1 MKQRTQIRLNLV
13 LSLTLAQVAFLAG
26 IDASENLVSFDTSN
40 ELGDRHFIRLTL
52 STPQENLTQ
61 PEDFQILICRQTK
74 TKGSF
79 TCATQA

>member
-40 ELGDRHFIRLTL
+40 ESGDRHFIHLTL
-52 STPQENLTQ
+52 STLQENLTQ
-61 PEDFQILICRQTK
+61 PEDFQILICRP
-74 TKGSF
+74 
-79 TCATQA
+79 TQA